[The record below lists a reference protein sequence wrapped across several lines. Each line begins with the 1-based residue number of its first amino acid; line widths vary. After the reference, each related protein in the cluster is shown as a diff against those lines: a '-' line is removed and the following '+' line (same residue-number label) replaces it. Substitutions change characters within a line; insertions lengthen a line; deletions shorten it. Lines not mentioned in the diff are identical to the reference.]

1 MRSAITLKKSV
12 LGGRPTIA
20 GTRIGVHHIASY
32 VAAGLKV
39 TDIKAAYPQ
48 LTNDQIIAALNYLH
62 DQASRQ
68 IQTLEKATV

>member
-1 MRSAITLKKSV
+1 MKSAIVFRKGV
-12 LGGRPTIA
+12 LGGRPTIS

-32 VAAGLKV
+32 VAAGLNV
-39 TDIKAAYPQ
+39 TDIKVAYPQ
-48 LTNDQIIAALNYLH
+48 LENGQIIAALNYLH